1 MSALERLTAY
11 LCSNPRNERMDEEYA
26 AFAVRLLNQ
35 HAHELAEK
43 VRQGGVRYDLREFN
57 AARAAG
63 PGRVLEFVQ
72 SAIADFIDPEAS

>member
-1 MSALERLTAY
+1 MSVRQDFIEA
-11 LCSNPRNERMDEEYA
+11 YA
-26 AFAVRLLNQ
+26 ARWGCEEGYASGLLDHVLEE

-43 VRQGGVRYDLREFN
+43 IRQGGVRYPVGEFN

-72 SAIADFIDPEAS
+72 SAIADLIDPEAS